1 MTPPFQARRRTGSDD
16 RRTPPLLPGGI
27 QRASGTMRTMRLIRT
42 PSRLYRLLALA
53 EMVTW
58 TLLLLGMLL
67 KYALQVT
74 EVGVRIGGS
83 LHGFVFLSYVV
94 VTVLV
99 AVDQR
104 WSLGR
109 LAMGLGSALVP
120 YLTVPFER
128 WAHRKGMLGDS
139 WRLREDAPRSF
150 PEKVVAL
157 ALRRPRS
164 GSPDQPGERGQ
175 RGLIS
180 GSICTLP
187 PPRRC
192 SRPRCV
198 TGVVS
203 ARRGTCG

>member
-1 MTPPFQARRRTGSDD
+1 MNG
-16 RRTPPLLPGGI
+16 
-27 QRASGTMRTMRLIRT
+27 MRLIRT

-104 WSLGR
+104 WSFGR
-109 LAMGLGSALVP
+109 LVMGLGSALIP

-157 ALRRPRS
+157 ALRRPLLA
-164 GSPDQPGERGQ
+164 
-175 RGLIS
+175 GLIAIVVVAVVFS
-180 GSICTLP
+180 VLLQLGP
-187 PPRRC
+187 P
-192 SRPRCV
+192 
-198 TGVVS
+198 TEWF
-203 ARRGTCG
+203 A

>member
-1 MTPPFQARRRTGSDD
+1 
-16 RRTPPLLPGGI
+16 
-27 QRASGTMRTMRLIRT
+27 MRLIRT

-58 TLLLLGMLL
+58 TLLLLGILL
-67 KYALQVT
+67 KYAPQVT

-83 LHGFVFLSYVV
+83 LHGFVFLSYLV

-109 LAMGLGSALVP
+109 LAMGLGSAFVP

-139 WRLREDAPRSF
+139 WRSRARTPRARS
-150 PEKVVAL
+150 
-157 ALRRPRS
+157 RRRW
-164 GSPDQPGERGQ
+164 SPSR
-175 RGLIS
+175 RAA
-180 GSICTLP
+180 
-187 PPRRC
+187 RC
-192 SRPRCV
+192 SP
-198 TGVVS
+198 
-203 ARRGTCG
+203 A

>member
-1 MTPPFQARRRTGSDD
+1 
-16 RRTPPLLPGGI
+16 
-27 QRASGTMRTMRLIRT
+27 MRLIRT

-139 WRLREDAPRSF
+139 WRLREDAPR
-150 PEKVVAL
+150 
-157 ALRRPRS
+157 
-164 GSPDQPGERGQ
+164 
-175 RGLIS
+175 
-180 GSICTLP
+180 
-187 PPRRC
+187 
-192 SRPRCV
+192 
-198 TGVVS
+198 
-203 ARRGTCG
+203 

>member
-1 MTPPFQARRRTGSDD
+1 MNG
-16 RRTPPLLPGGI
+16 
-27 QRASGTMRTMRLIRT
+27 MRLIRT

-104 WSLGR
+104 WSFGR
-109 LAMGLGSALVP
+109 LVMGLGSALIP

-128 WAHRKGMLGDS
+128 WAHRKGMLGEA
-139 WRLREDAPRSF
+139 WRLREDAPRTL
-150 PEKVVAL
+150 PEKVAAL
-157 ALRRPRS
+157 ALRRPLLAGVIAIVAVAVVFS
-164 GSPDQPGERGQ
+164 VLLQLG
-175 RGLIS
+175 
-180 GSICTLP
+180 P
-187 PPRRC
+187 P
-192 SRPRCV
+192 
-198 TGVVS
+198 TEWF
-203 ARRGTCG
+203 A

>member
-1 MTPPFQARRRTGSDD
+1 
-16 RRTPPLLPGGI
+16 
-27 QRASGTMRTMRLIRT
+27 MRLIRT

-109 LAMGLGSALVP
+109 LAMGLGSALIP

-157 ALRRPRS
+157 ALRRPLLA
-164 GSPDQPGERGQ
+164 
-175 RGLIS
+175 GLIAIVVVAVVFS
-180 GSICTLP
+180 VLLQLGP
-187 PPRRC
+187 P
-192 SRPRCV
+192 
-198 TGVVS
+198 TEWF
-203 ARRGTCG
+203 A

>member
-1 MTPPFQARRRTGSDD
+1 
-16 RRTPPLLPGGI
+16 
-27 QRASGTMRTMRLIRT
+27 
-42 PSRLYRLLALA
+42 
-53 EMVTW
+53 MVTW

-104 WSLGR
+104 WSLAR
-109 LAMGLGSALVP
+109 LAMGLGSAFVP

-139 WRLREDAPRSF
+139 WRLREDAPASF
-150 PEKVVAL
+150 PEKVAAL
-157 ALRRPRS
+157 ALRRPLLAGVIAIVVVAVVFS
-164 GSPDQPGERGQ
+164 VLLQLG
-175 RGLIS
+175 
-180 GSICTLP
+180 P
-187 PPRRC
+187 P
-192 SRPRCV
+192 
-198 TGVVS
+198 TEWF
-203 ARRGTCG
+203 A

>member
-1 MTPPFQARRRTGSDD
+1 CTFGLRSSVSAIRSRRASSAIAAAARAWVRYEVESCRPASSVSSRNSSPGIVCVVMTPPFQARRRTGSDD

-27 QRASGTMRTMRLIRT
+27 QRAAGTMRTMRLIRT

-99 AVDQR
+99 AVDQ
-104 WSLGR
+104 
-109 LAMGLGSALVP
+109 
-120 YLTVPFER
+120 
-128 WAHRKGMLGDS
+128 
-139 WRLREDAPRSF
+139 
-150 PEKVVAL
+150 
-157 ALRRPRS
+157 
-164 GSPDQPGERGQ
+164 
-175 RGLIS
+175 
-180 GSICTLP
+180 
-187 PPRRC
+187 
-192 SRPRCV
+192 
-198 TGVVS
+198 
-203 ARRGTCG
+203 